1 MIKRLAILSLLLVM
15 LFLVLGWISLDSE
28 FYAVEA
34 AAAHSDVLPMKG
46 LQQSLAQPVM
56 LEAEWLPEGQQVVLV
71 PQYSDILIKGSG
83 NVKEVDGLVRYDG
96 GRLYHIR
103 DGRQVRA
110 WLYMVVSE
118 DEPKIT
124 VEP

>member
-34 AAAHSDVLPMKG
+34 AAAHSDVLQMKG
-46 LQQSLAQPVM
+46 LQQGLAQPVM
-56 LEAEWLPEGQQVVLV
+56 LEAEWLPDGQQVLLV
-71 PQYSDILIKGSG
+71 PQYSDILVKGSG

-96 GRLYHIR
+96 ERLYYHR
-103 DGRQVRA
+103 GREPVRI